1 MTKKTKESVVTPSV
15 KFDNDTKEHA
25 LTSIISDEENAP
37 IIQSVGIFRI
47 PSTNHYVSFVM
58 HTKGTQV
65 VKIDVEEPN
74 LRAIAEESA
83 KISFVSAFMSGDINE

>member
-1 MTKKTKESVVTPSV
+1 MIKKTKDSVVNPSV
-15 KFDNDTKEHA
+15 KFANDTKEHA
-25 LTSIISDEENAP
+25 LTSIISDEDAP
-37 IIQSVGIFRI
+37 VIQSVGIFKI

-74 LRAIAEESA
+74 LRGIAEESA
-83 KISFVSAFMSGDINE
+83 KISFVSAFMSGEIND